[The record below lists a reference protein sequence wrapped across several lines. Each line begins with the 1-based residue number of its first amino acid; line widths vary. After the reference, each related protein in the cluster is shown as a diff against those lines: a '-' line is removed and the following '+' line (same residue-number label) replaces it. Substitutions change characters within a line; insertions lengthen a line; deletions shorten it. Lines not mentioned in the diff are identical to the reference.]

1 MTIEQWMAE
10 WGVGD
15 PDASRGG
22 LVEPHPAPSPREVHL
37 LQRKATPI
45 GKGLG
50 KTTGWVHRAALKAKG
65 VQHHVGVNYERID
78 DAGLHITHGEDRTD
92 PQVLDVDTIVLCTGQ
107 ESVNTLGP
115 ELAAARRHG
124 ARHRRRR
131 RRGRARRQ
139 ARHPPGHR
147 ARRARSETTVECS
160 VPQRVKV
167 AVDEAG
173 GVAGAVLG
181 AHPLTE
187 GVCRRAGPR

>member
-1 MTIEQWMAE
+1 MTVEQWMAE
-10 WGVGD
+10 WGVGE

-22 LVEPHPAPSPREVHL
+22 LVEPHPTPSPREVHL

-65 VQHHVGVNYERID
+65 VHHHVGVNYERID
-78 DAGLHITHGEDRTD
+78 DAACTSPTVRSARD
-92 PQVLDVDTIVLCTGQ
+92 PQVLDVDTIVVCTGQ

-115 ELAAARRHG
+115 ELAAAASG
-124 ARHRRRR
+124 PRHRRRR

-147 ARRARSETTVECS
+147 ARRHDLKPPSS
-160 VPQRVKV
+160 GQY
-167 AVDEAG
+167 
-173 GVAGAVLG
+173 
-181 AHPLTE
+181 
-187 GVCRRAGPR
+187 RRG